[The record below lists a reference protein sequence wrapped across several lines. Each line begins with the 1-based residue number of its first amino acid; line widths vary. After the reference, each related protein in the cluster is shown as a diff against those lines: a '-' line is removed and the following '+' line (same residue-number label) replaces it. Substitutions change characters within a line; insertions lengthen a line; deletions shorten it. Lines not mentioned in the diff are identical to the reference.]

1 MALPTAPITLTVQQI
16 EELNKR
22 LSSLRHD
29 VNNHL
34 SLIVAAA
41 ELIRL
46 NPEMV
51 ARMSTTL
58 SEQPAKISEEI
69 SKFSAEFEQV
79 VGITRA

>member
-1 MALPTAPITLTVQQI
+1 MALPTAPITLTVQQV

-51 ARMSTTL
+51 TRMSTTL

-69 SKFSAEFEQV
+69 SKFSAEFERV
-79 VGITRA
+79 LGITRA